1 LENAT
6 GKTLLLSRIKMIRA
20 SVEII
25 INQYNMKTFQKLLL
39 IMILTGLLANCGTT
53 TQLRKSWSDPSLAN
67 NPVKPFEKVLVIV
80 KARNDM
86 YKKPAEDKLVTRIK
100 YGNAI
105 PSYTYL
111 TPADTAQKELV
122 EKLIKDGFDGVIMM
136 RVKAVVQTETVNPG
150 TSYST
155 WYGYS
160 TPYGYSS
167 GVSYE
172 LGSYE
177 RNATSNVD
185 VNSAKDYIIE
195 TNIYSLESKM
205 LLWSGVTASMSAKK
219 IDPAIT
225 GIVNTIRKELQKKGF
240 IKN

>member
-1 LENAT
+1 LL
-6 GKTLLLSRIKMIRA
+6 LLLS
-20 SVEII
+20 
-25 INQYNMKTFQKLLL
+25 
-39 IMILTGLLANCGTT
+39 LTALMVACATS

-67 NPVKPFEKVLVIV
+67 NQVKPFKKVLVIIKV
-80 KARNDM
+80 RNDM
-86 YKKPAEDKLVTRIK
+86 NKRPAEDQLVALLK
-100 YGNAI
+100 NGNAI
-105 PSYTYL
+105 PSYSYL
-111 TPADTAQKELV
+111 TPADTVQKELV
-122 EKLIKDGFDGVIMM
+122 ERLIKDGFDGVIMM
-136 RVKAVVQTETVNPG
+136 RVKAVVQTETINPG

-160 TPYGYSS
+160 SPYGYTS

-172 LGSYE
+172 IGSYE

-195 TNIYSLESKM
+195 TNIYSLESKK

-219 IDPAIT
+219 IDTAMK
-225 GIVNTIRKELQKKGF
+225 GIVNTVRKELEKKGL

>member
-1 LENAT
+1 M
-6 GKTLLLSRIKMIRA
+6 KM
-20 SVEII
+20 
-25 INQYNMKTFQKLLL
+25 TQKLLL
-39 IMILTGLLANCGTT
+39 LLSLAGLMVACGTS

-67 NPVKPFEKVLVIV
+67 NPIKPFNKVLVIV
-80 KARNDM
+80 KPRNDM
-86 YKKPAEDKLVTRIK
+86 YKRPAEDQLVGQLKSGT
-100 YGNAI
+100 AI

-136 RVKAVVQTETVNPG
+136 RVKAVVQTETINPG

-160 TPYGYSS
+160 SPYGYSS

-185 VNSAKDYIIE
+185 VNSPKDYIIE
-195 TNIYSLESKM
+195 TNIYSLESKK

-219 IDPAIT
+219 LDPAMK
-225 GIVNTIRKELQKKGF
+225 GIVSTIRKELQKKGF
-240 IKN
+240 ISK